1 MQVITDATSDRLV
14 IGRVMEGLLV
24 HFFSPDRPIYA
35 NEDVLWFLEF
45 TNEQEQLALST
56 SMVVLSIDGME
67 ETEVNWYV
75 RGYHNFMQ
83 YII

>member
-1 MQVITDATSDRLV
+1 MITDATSDRSV

-45 TNEQEQLALST
+45 ANGQEQLALST
-56 SMVVLSIDGME
+56 SMVVLSMDSME
-67 ETEVNWYV
+67 ESKVN
-75 RGYHNFMQ
+75 
-83 YII
+83 